1 MPEVVERAGRAAR
14 AWARPAAVTGVALV
28 VFLASTLLRDVYYG
42 IPDSMAVSSI
52 TATCQPG
59 AGRASCEVAVV
70 RLNPGRF
77 YLSTRG
83 AAASLSVAIDDGA
96 ASTQSHALLVRPEA
110 AGRLRLGVNAGT
122 ATATEFDRDAP
133 HAGERVI
140 VDLPGASPLGRR
152 ITFVAQSHDDPIVI
166 SELGFFAD
174 GRGLLPSGPLT
185 GRPSAVSFYSTV
197 AALVTLAVCVFV
209 VAAAWLAPE
218 AMRRPLPWLL
228 AALCLA
234 VCVLDLGTMFSPRWS
249 RDIRSMYGAELIRSG
264 NNGNLTGGLY
274 EGSRLVQGLGETTAP
289 GVVAWHRMPGYGL
302 WCGLAALIGRTTD
315 VVEIAMVVI
324 LLQVLLYGAAV
335 GIFVAVAWRLFGVPM
350 ACLLGVLIVLLP
362 KQVNSTEV
370 DSIVAPIVLLVL
382 SAIVVMLSTTPRGEA
397 PSVRAWLL
405 VNAAFALWFMMRNDV
420 LPGWIVVSVGLAGW
434 RWRRLAVPLAL
445 MASVA
450 LPWAFYKRQYSHEF
464 NLMPTNAGEVLF
476 LSLCEV
482 PGAFPYEC
490 TDSGYFAWA
499 NRIGADSP
507 TSRRASSLAIA
518 EVVRH
523 WVTYPI
529 HLGFMVLVKLRRC
542 LVDESFPGFRTR
554 LGALYSGFMRQGL
567 FACLLTL
574 VGVSLA
580 VDHQRQRS
588 MLLGWPLFLNM
599 PIFLIV
605 FDSAGRFYAAAAV
618 SLIVTAVPLLFE
630 RGFAVQLRRHGWRAA
645 VVVGCAALFMA
656 GGPRVEAWVQ
666 ANDALHYWAPLLD
679 PGRSTIPFVVA
690 R

>member
-28 VFLASTLLRDVYYG
+28 VSLASTLLRDVYYG
-42 IPDSMAVSSI
+42 IPDSMAVPSI

-166 SELGFFAD
+166 SEFGFFAD
-174 GRGLLPSGPLT
+174 GRELLPPGPLT
-185 GRPSAVSFYSTV
+185 GRLTAVSFYSTV
-197 AALVTLAVCVFV
+197 AALATLAVCVFV

-228 AALCLA
+228 TALCLA

-264 NNGNLTGGLY
+264 NDGNLTGGLY

-315 VVEIAMVVI
+315 RGPADVRRADGMPVGGADRAAAQAGEQHRGRFDRRADRAAGVVGHGRDTVDDSARRSAARSCMAPGQRGIRAVVPDAQRR
-324 LLQVLLYGAAV
+324 LAWMDRRFGRPGRLALAPSRGAAGADGKRRFAV
-335 GIFVAVAWRLFGVPM
+335 GIL
-350 ACLLGVLIVLLP
+350 
-362 KQVNSTEV
+362 
-370 DSIVAPIVLLVL
+370 
-382 SAIVVMLSTTPRGEA
+382 
-397 PSVRAWLL
+397 
-405 VNAAFALWFMMRNDV
+405 
-420 LPGWIVVSVGLAGW
+420 
-434 RWRRLAVPLAL
+434 
-445 MASVA
+445 
-450 LPWAFYKRQYSHEF
+450 
-464 NLMPTNAGEVLF
+464 
-476 LSLCEV
+476 
-482 PGAFPYEC
+482 
-490 TDSGYFAWA
+490 
-499 NRIGADSP
+499 
-507 TSRRASSLAIA
+507 
-518 EVVRH
+518 
-523 WVTYPI
+523 
-529 HLGFMVLVKLRRC
+529 
-542 LVDESFPGFRTR
+542 
-554 LGALYSGFMRQGL
+554 
-567 FACLLTL
+567 
-574 VGVSLA
+574 
-580 VDHQRQRS
+580 
-588 MLLGWPLFLNM
+588 
-599 PIFLIV
+599 
-605 FDSAGRFYAAAAV
+605 
-618 SLIVTAVPLLFE
+618 
-630 RGFAVQLRRHGWRAA
+630 
-645 VVVGCAALFMA
+645 
-656 GGPRVEAWVQ
+656 
-666 ANDALHYWAPLLD
+666 
-679 PGRSTIPFVVA
+679 
-690 R
+690 